1 MLILSFSQ
9 YNSVE
14 EAAASRQALHGIK
27 WPTTSPKILAV
38 DFADNDEVS
47 TCSRITLVFVLG
59 RVCLTKNYSQKRSLR
74 GFVSARTQDV
84 GHNVRLQ
91 LIFLFQLIFG
101 FPLF

>member
-1 MLILSFSQ
+1 MSFSQ

-47 TCSRITLVFVLG
+47 RCSHITLVFFLK
-59 RVCLTKNYSQKRSLR
+59 RVWLTVFRSKNESWNN
-74 GFVSARTQDV
+74 F
-84 GHNVRLQ
+84 
-91 LIFLFQLIFG
+91 
-101 FPLF
+101 

>member
-1 MLILSFSQ
+1 MSFSQ

-47 TCSRITLVFVLG
+47 TCSRITLVFFLG
-59 RVCLTKNYSQKRSLR
+59 RICLTIFRNKNKWDNVYKSLVQA
-74 GFVSARTQDV
+74 FIES
-84 GHNVRLQ
+84 
-91 LIFLFQLIFG
+91 
-101 FPLF
+101 